1 MAERLCMSG
10 RNGPTKTTT
19 KRSPTSKPHLS
30 KRGDYSSI
38 YKNKTVHIISDL
50 GHHAL
55 TKKEFEFR
63 NQTKNTK
70 LPLINNQKQSREAFD
85 RGGASGRCEAE
96 GLQGPLRTL
105 ASTRGSPGSLRPG
118 RRARAGLGGLLVL
131 RCGASR
137 VGGSAAQAWTRRVSP
152 V

>member
-1 MAERLCMSG
+1 MTFLHHKSPYQNEREQ
-10 RNGPTKTTT
+10 
-19 KRSPTSKPHLS
+19 KRHLFS
-30 KRGDYSSI
+30 KRKQSNSISKFETMKMGNFGHFIFVLGDPVS
-38 YKNKTVHIISDL
+38 
-50 GHHAL
+50 

-105 ASTRGSPGSLRPG
+105 ASIRGSPGSLRPG